1 MTNIGNLNITSFDEM
16 LRCFLYGF
24 RSRIMISG
32 NLMLIGLIGI
42 YNIPALCIL
51 NYGFGG
57 EHYYVNL

>member
-1 MTNIGNLNITSFDEM
+1 MTNIGNLKIKSFDEM

-24 RSRIMISG
+24 HSWIMISG
-32 NLMLIGLIGI
+32 NLMLIGI